1 MSYLANFNYL
11 ISGAGDQAPKLVFL
25 HGVMGFGLNW
35 RTVTKAFDSQFQCLV
50 YDQRGHGRSFHP
62 ENGYAPEDYAQDLK
76 LILDELRWEKVN
88 LVGHS
93 MGGRNALE
101 FAHRFPFSVEK
112 LVIEDIGPVVRENA
126 AESLLTLLNSV
137 PVPFEN
143 KRLAKE
149 FFELKFLEIF
159 KARPDREGIAQFFYA
174 NIIEDNQGRAVW
186 RFSEKGV
193 RETIVAGRTQDRW
206 KEIETLQ
213 MPTLLVRGELS
224 RDLPR
229 DLFDE
234 VLKRNSSIQGI
245 EIKDAGHWVH
255 SDQPEAFI
263 AALRAFLLRAPA
275 LAL

>member
-1 MSYLANFNYL
+1 MSYLDNFNYS
-11 ISGAGDQAPKLVFL
+11 ITGSPERAPKLVFL

-35 RTVTKAFDSQFQCLV
+35 RTVSKAFDSQFQCLV

-62 ENGYAPEDYAQDLK
+62 ENGYAPSDYAQDLK
-76 LILDELRWEKVN
+76 LILDELKWEMVN

-101 FAHRFPFSVEK
+101 IAHRFPSRVEK
-112 LVIEDIGPVVRENA
+112 LVIEDIGPVMRETA
-126 AESLLTLLNSV
+126 AESLITLLNSV
-137 PVPFEN
+137 PVPFES

-149 FFELKFLEIF
+149 FFETKFLEIF

-174 NIIEDNQGRAVW
+174 NIVEDKQGRAVW

-193 RETIVAGRTQDRW
+193 RESILGGRTQDRW
-206 KEIETLQ
+206 SEIESLK

-234 VLKRNSSIQGI
+234 VLQRNPTIQGV
-245 EIKDAGHWVH
+245 EIKGAGHWVH

-263 AALRAFLLRAPA
+263 AALRVFLGDASLTS
-275 LAL
+275 

>member
-1 MSYLANFNYL
+1 MSYLENFNYS
-11 ISGAGDQAPKLVFL
+11 ITGSTEQRQKLVFL

-35 RTVTKAFDSQFQCLV
+35 RTVTKALDSAFQCLV

-76 LILDELRWEKVN
+76 LILDELGWNQVN

-101 FAHRFPFSVEK
+101 FAHRFPSRVAK
-112 LVIEDIGPVVRENA
+112 LVIEDIGPVMRETA

-149 FFELKFLEIF
+149 FFDTKFLEIF
-159 KARPDREGIAQFFYA
+159 KARDDREGIAQFFYA
-174 NIIEDNQGRAVW
+174 NIIEDKQGRAVW

-193 RETIVAGRTQDRW
+193 RESIVAGRTQDRW
-206 KEIETLQ
+206 SEIETLQ
-213 MPTLLVRGELS
+213 MPTLLVRGEHS

-234 VLKRNSSIQGI
+234 VLKRNPSIQGI
-245 EIKDAGHWVH
+245 EIKGAGHWVH

-263 AALRAFLLRAPA
+263 AALRTFLLMP
-275 LAL
+275 L